1 MLSLAICGIQPRPLY
16 VNDALIEH
24 PNCEVKVGK
33 DACFVNKPHGSRGL
47 HENLIKLG
55 LGSQLILEVSAVA

>member
-1 MLSLAICGIQPRPLY
+1 MY